1 MMGRSE
7 ILVILNGLIGCEP
20 SEVANILYSIIPE
33 GGRERDEVERN
44 VMNTYLDDLVP
55 PAGDNDGVHD
65 VGTEAHARYPVRNA
79 FTIHAQAHTNIST
92 ALTTQCGRHP

>member
-33 GGRERDEVERN
+33 GGRKRDEVERN
-44 VMNTYLDDLVP
+44 AMNTYLNDLVP

-65 VGTEAHARYPVRNA
+65 VGAEAHARYPDATLDV
-79 FTIHAQAHTNIST
+79 ST
-92 ALTTQCGRHP
+92 ERVEDLSLLTTRSDHPP